1 MPVEYA
7 HALSRS
13 LENAANSSEAE
24 AHVDEL
30 VAVLKREGKMRA
42 LPAILRELER
52 LQAREYAQKPTLT
65 VTKESDS
72 QKALKELGNHLRSVP
87 EVEIQTDERL
97 VGGWRY
103 TDGDTLV
110 DASYKTALLQL
121 YRRVTTL

>member
-13 LENAANSSEAE
+13 LENATSSSEAE
-24 AHVDEL
+24 ARVDEL
-30 VAVLKREGKMRA
+30 VTVLKREGKMRA
-42 LPAILRELER
+42 LPAVLRELER
-52 LQAREYAQKPTLT
+52 LQARKSSQKPTLT

-72 QKALKELGNHLRSVP
+72 RKALEELGNHLSKVP
-87 EVEIQTDERL
+87 EVEVKTDERL

-103 TDGDTLV
+103 TDSDTLV
-110 DASYKTALLQL
+110 DASYKTALLEL